1 LIVWSGI
8 VYLAIF
14 STIITFFLTQIA
26 TIRLGP
32 TRVMAYSYLYPPLVL
47 LIDWGFGHGLP
58 PLRTIIGLL
67 LIVPAMVIV
76 QRGVDLEKS

>member
-1 LIVWSGI
+1 MLVPWQEVKLIVWTGI

-26 TIRLGP
+26 TLRLGP

-47 LIDWGFGHGLP
+47 LIDWLLGHGLP
-58 PLRTIIGLL
+58 PVKTIAGLL
-67 LIVPAMVIV
+67 LIVPA
-76 QRGVDLEKS
+76 K